1 MKNGHIYGITKFK
14 LLRPITRGNFKDEI
28 FVTELLREFNYLAP
42 RTGYV
47 DAKINEVESKMLFQE
62 KSTKELL
69 EYNLRREGPI
79 YEGDERY
86 LWRLAQK
93 VPSNQLS
100 NHAAGIVP
108 LMKAGFN
115 ALLARQSNTKLIPK
129 TAHKATFLNIH
140 S

>member
-1 MKNGHIYGITKFK
+1 MKY
-14 LLRPITRGNFKDEI
+14 
-28 FVTELLREFNYLAP
+28 FVTELLRELNYLAP
-42 RTGYV
+42 RTSYV

-62 KSTKELL
+62 KATKELL

-100 NHAAGIVP
+100 NHSAGIVP

-115 ALLARQSNTKLIPK
+115 ALLAKQTNSNWITRSKK
-129 TAHKATFLNIH
+129 H
-140 S
+140 SVISYNSLSNLM